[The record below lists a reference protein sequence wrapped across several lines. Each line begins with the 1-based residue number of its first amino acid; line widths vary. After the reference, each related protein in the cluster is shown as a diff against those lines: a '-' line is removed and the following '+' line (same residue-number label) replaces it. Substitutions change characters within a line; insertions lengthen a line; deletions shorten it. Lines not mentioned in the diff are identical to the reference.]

1 MDIYILKD
9 EFNNLGKEEREGL
22 YSLKNDNTIA
32 IKDAG
37 KVSGLIVWDR
47 ENYFKKVYKQLPD
60 KEAYERGNQ

>member
-9 EFNNLGKEEREGL
+9 EFNNLGKAEREGL